1 MKNIFSL
8 SLLALALTACSSTA
22 PTTQAVVS
30 AADKAV
36 AVVTAPVAMEAS
48 PSELTTIGKQLA
60 QGCAAGDKNLCDASA
75 QVVAFLSGSNASSS
89 IAPSFNCAKAGTP
102 VEHLV
107 CDSKPLSSLDGIMAR
122 QYKVV
127 SKSASAKQVQKDWL
141 NNTRNA
147 CADVECLAVEYSKR
161 IVSLSN

>member
-8 SLLALALTACSSTA
+8 SLLALALTACSST

-30 AADKAV
+30 AADTAV
-36 AVVTAPVAMEAS
+36 AVVTAPVAMDAN
-48 PSELTTIGKQLA
+48 PSELATIGKQLA

-75 QVVAFLSGSNASSS
+75 QVAAFLAGSNASSS
-89 IAPSFNCAKAGTP
+89 IAPSFNCAKAGTA
-102 VEHLV
+102 VEHLI

-122 QYKVV
+122 QYKA
-127 SKSASAKQVQKDWL
+127 SKSASAKQAQKDWL

-147 CADVECLAVEYSKR
+147 CSDAACLAIEYSKR
-161 IVSLSN
+161 IISLAN